1 MYALESPPHH
11 PLTPV
16 RGKLSSTK
24 LVLDHCSRNCSNL
37 IRAEGFDCCLS
48 PLFPSLLW
56 GFVPSTSHGILPWKW
71 PEGDPWSFPFLP
83 LHLDRYNLPSRSQTS
98 NEDSKTAQGW
108 GIFIPWCHSLCYHLK
123 IWNERHILLKMRIE
137 NLNTNIHVRSQHY
150 NVCLRITRETW
161 TTLSSQKAKEWG
173 KEDWCVLEGHR
184 NQLERSPRVQTRNNW
199 ETQ

>member
-1 MYALESPPHH
+1 MYELESPPHH

-16 RGKLSSTK
+16 RGKLSSMK

-56 GFVPSTSHGILPWKW
+56 GFVPSTSRGILPWKW

-123 IWNERHILLKMRIE
+123 IWNERHILPKMRNWELQHQYPRAISTLKCLPKNYKRDLDYLVE
-137 NLNTNIHVRSQHY
+137 SESKRVGKRGLVCVRRSQEPTGK
-150 NVCLRITRETW
+150 ISQ
-161 TTLSSQKAKEWG
+161 SS
-173 KEDWCVLEGHR
+173 
-184 NQLERSPRVQTRNNW
+184 N
-199 ETQ
+199 